1 MPTKHHVLDELE
13 AFCHS
18 CPDPQEVI
26 TFLKQ
31 LGLRLDF
38 QMEAFLPPVYSPL
51 AELPAQFHFADD
63 SGMSLIYLA
72 GEDSATEDGER
83 LPVAQE
89 PLLVLCWRRYS
100 AFRTDH
106 TARGCAVVIHLALS
120 IASTAGCRVTRRRDR
135 GRKIYTSSACVASA

>member
-1 MPTKHHVLDELE
+1 MASKHHPHDELE

-18 CPDPQEVI
+18 CPKLEEVK

-38 QMEAFLPPVYSPL
+38 QMEAFAPPVHSPL

-72 GEDSATEDGER
+72 GEDHATEVGER
-83 LPVAQE
+83 LPIHKSRFWAYAGADTERFERITHLVALQWSFTWHCPE
-89 PLLVLCWRRYS
+89 E
-100 AFRTDH
+100 AQQD
-106 TARGCAVVIHLALS
+106 
-120 IASTAGCRVTRRRDR
+120 
-135 GRKIYTSSACVASA
+135 VA